1 MAFRSTL
8 HAGPVSV
15 TDYRCDIPP
24 GTAPFPE
31 WHGGYSVSYV
41 RKGSFG
47 CTTRGRSH
55 ELVAGSVMI
64 GFPGQEFVCTHE
76 HAHGDECLSIRVAP
90 ELVEQI
96 GDGAAVWQRG
106 ALPPLPEL
114 MVLGERVQACVSG
127 TTDLGLDEAAI
138 MLVTRFV
145 ERASGRTHRP
155 GRVRPADRRRAVAA
169 ALWID
174 ANSSEAI
181 ELVTIA
187 SHVGV
192 STFHFL
198 RMFAAV
204 VGVTPHQY
212 LVRTRLRKGARLL
225 VEGDRSI
232 TDVAGEVGFGDLSNF
247 VRTFRRAAGV
257 SPRRFRRL
265 RSSDRKILQER
276 LAAIAGR

>member
-1 MAFRSTL
+1 
-8 HAGPVSV
+8 
-15 TDYRCDIPP
+15 
-24 GTAPFPE
+24 
-31 WHGGYSVSYV
+31 
-41 RKGSFG
+41 
-47 CTTRGRSH
+47 
-55 ELVAGSVMI
+55 MI
-64 GFPGQEFVCTHE
+64 GFPGQEFVCTHD
-76 HAHGDECLSIRVAP
+76 HTHGDECLSIRVAP

-96 GDGAAVWQRG
+96 GDGAAIWQRG

-174 ANSSEAI
+174 ANSSEAV
-181 ELVTIA
+181 ELATIA

-192 STFHFL
+192 SAFHFL

-212 LVRTRLRKGARLL
+212 LVRTRLRNAARLL

-247 VRTFRRAAGV
+247 VRTFRRASGV
-257 SPRRFRRL
+257 SPRRFRCL
-265 RSSDRKILQER
+265 HSSDRKILQER
-276 LAAIAGR
+276 LATIAGR

>member
-1 MAFRSTL
+1 MGFRSTL
-8 HAGPVSV
+8 NAGPVSV
-15 TDYRCDIPP
+15 TEYRCKIAP
-24 GTAPFPE
+24 GTAPFAE
-31 WHGGYSVSYV
+31 WHGSYSVSYV
-41 RKGSFG
+41 RTGSFG
-47 CTTRGRSH
+47 CTTRGRTH

-76 HAHGDECLSIRVAP
+76 HTHGDECLSIRVAP
-90 ELVEQI
+90 ELVEQV
-96 GDGAAVWQRG
+96 GDAPAIWQRG

-114 MVLGERVQACVSG
+114 MVLGERIQACVSG
-127 TTDLGLDEAAI
+127 TTDLGLDEAGL

-145 ERASGRTHRP
+145 ELASGRAHRP

-174 ANSSEAI
+174 ANSREAVD
-181 ELVTIA
+181 LATVA

-192 STFHFL
+192 SAFHFL

-212 LVRTRLRKGARLL
+212 LVRTRLRNAARLL
-225 VEGDRSI
+225 AACDRSI

-247 VRTFRRAAGV
+247 VRTFHRAAGV
-257 SPRRFRRL
+257 SPRRFRYL
-265 RSSDRKILQER
+265 HASDRKILQER
-276 LAAIAGR
+276 LAVAATR

>member
-1 MAFRSTL
+1 MAFRSML

-15 TDYRCDIPP
+15 TDYRCDIAP
-24 GTAPFPE
+24 GTAPFAE

-47 CTTRGRSH
+47 CTTLGRSH

-64 GFPGQEFVCTHE
+64 GFPGQEFFCTHD

-106 ALPPLPEL
+106 ALPPLPDL

-155 GRVRPADRRRAVAA
+155 GRVRPADRRRAVDA

-174 ANSSEAI
+174 ANSSEAM
-181 ELVTIA
+181 ELAAIA

-212 LVRTRLRKGARLL
+212 LVRTRLRNAARLL
-225 VEGDRSI
+225 VEGDCSI

>member
-15 TDYRCDIPP
+15 TDYRCNIAP
-24 GTAPFPE
+24 GTAPFAE

-64 GFPGQEFVCTHE
+64 GFPGQEFVCTHD

-96 GDGAAVWQRG
+96 GDGAAIWQRG

-114 MVLGERVQACVSG
+114 MVLGERARPAFGYDRSRPRRG
-127 TTDLGLDEAAI
+127 GHHARHALRRAGFAA
-138 MLVTRFV
+138 
-145 ERASGRTHRP
+145 EPHRP

-174 ANSSEAI
+174 ANSSEAV
-181 ELVTIA
+181 ELATIA

-192 STFHFL
+192 SAFHFL

-212 LVRTRLRKGARLL
+212 LVRTRLRNAARLL
-225 VEGDRSI
+225 VDGDRSI

-265 RSSDRKILQER
+265 RASDRKILQER

>member
-1 MAFRSTL
+1 MTVRSTL

-15 TDYRCDIPP
+15 TDYRCDIAP
-24 GTAPFPE
+24 GTAPFAE

-55 ELVAGSVMI
+55 ELVVGSVMI

-76 HAHGDECLSIRVAP
+76 HAQGDECLSIRVAP

-96 GDGAAVWQRG
+96 GDEPAIWQRG

-114 MVLGERVQACVSG
+114 MVLGERVQAWVSG
-127 TTDLGLDEAAI
+127 ATDLGLDEAAL

-145 ERASGRTHRP
+145 ERASGRAHRL

-174 ANSSEAI
+174 ANSREAVD
-181 ELVTIA
+181 LASVA

-192 STFHFL
+192 SAFHFL

-212 LVRTRLRKGARLL
+212 LVRTRLRNAARLL
-225 VEGDRSI
+225 TEGGRSI
-232 TDVAGEVGFGDLSNF
+232 TDVAADVGFGDLSNF

-265 RSSDRKILQER
+265 HGSDRKILQER
-276 LAAIAGR
+276 LAAAARG

>member
-1 MAFRSTL
+1 MAVSTTL
-8 HAGPVSV
+8 QSGPVTV
-15 TDYRCDIPP
+15 IQYRCDIAP
-24 GTAPFPE
+24 GTAPFVE
-31 WHGGYSVSYV
+31 CHRGYSVSYV
-41 RKGSFG
+41 CSGSFR
-47 CTTRGRSH
+47 CSARGRSH

-174 ANSSEAI
+174 AN
-181 ELVTIA
+181 
-187 SHVGV
+187 
-192 STFHFL
+192 
-198 RMFAAV
+198 
-204 VGVTPHQY
+204 
-212 LVRTRLRKGARLL
+212 
-225 VEGDRSI
+225 
-232 TDVAGEVGFGDLSNF
+232 
-247 VRTFRRAAGV
+247 
-257 SPRRFRRL
+257 
-265 RSSDRKILQER
+265 
-276 LAAIAGR
+276 